1 MTNAEKDKITEKVN
15 AAIETVRPYLITD
28 GGDVNLI
35 EITDDLVVKVKLIGA
50 CDGCPFSF
58 MTLKAGIE
66 HAIRK
71 KFPELK
77 ELVAVD

>member
-28 GGDVNLI
+28 GGDVNLV

-50 CDGCPFSF
+50 IS
-58 MTLKAGIE
+58 LKS
-66 HAIRK
+66 
-71 KFPELK
+71 
-77 ELVAVD
+77 